1 MNEEFWDDLLA
12 HLRHPGFLVPVV
24 GPDLMRVNVD
34 GRDQTFTSLIGQRL
48 AEHFRLSAP
57 AGVSTAG
64 EAVALFL
71 RERGRDEVDRLYR
84 VVYDIINEVDP
95 APGDALSDLAA
106 IDDLRLFVSTTPDRL
121 LAKAVN
127 NVRFQGRHETREL
140 SFSPNQSTSEQSKN
154 ALEGATNDTVVLSLF
169 GQAMSTPQYAIHDED
184 RLEWL
189 HALLSDAAS
198 LPEWLSYPLKHQP
211 MLFIGCEIPDWL
223 GRFLLRMSSDTRL
236 SLERNQQFFFVG
248 SSTSYEPTLSSF
260 LSTYCRSTL
269 VQHLEM
275 EPTEFVTQL
284 RARWE
289 KQSPP
294 KPPVTD
300 DPSPIQVSP
309 PATDAPSI
317 FISYMREDAAAARR
331 LYEAITSLGGDV
343 WLDEQR
349 LRPGDA
355 WEPEILTAI
364 RGSVR
369 LFVPIVSANTERE
382 EEGYVFKEWNEA
394 VERARGIP
402 RRRFIVPVIVDED
415 YQGDPT
421 RYRTIPPAFRDFHF
435 GRAPAGEPDA
445 GLLDTLTEEIR
456 AMRRGHAA

>member
-1 MNEEFWDDLLA
+1 
-12 HLRHPGFLVPVV
+12 
-24 GPDLMRVNVD
+24 
-34 GRDQTFTSLIGQRL
+34 
-48 AEHFRLSAP
+48 
-57 AGVSTAG
+57 
-64 EAVALFL
+64 
-71 RERGRDEVDRLYR
+71 
-84 VVYDIINEVDP
+84 
-95 APGDALSDLAA
+95 
-106 IDDLRLFVSTTPDRL
+106 
-121 LAKAVN
+121 
-127 NVRFQGRHETREL
+127 
-140 SFSPNQSTSEQSKN
+140 
-154 ALEGATNDTVVLSLF
+154 VLSLF
-169 GQAMSTPQYAIHDED
+169 GQAVSTPQYAIHDED

-189 HALLSDAAS
+189 HALLTDAAS

-248 SSTSYEPTLSSF
+248 PSTSYEPSLSSF
-260 LSTYCRSTL
+260 FSTYCRSTL
-269 VQHLEM
+269 VQQLDM
-275 EPTEFVTQL
+275 EPTAFVTQL

-300 DPSPIQVSP
+300 DPSPIPVSP
-309 PATDAPSI
+309 PVPDAPSI

-369 LFVPIVSANTERE
+369 LFVPIVSANKERE
-382 EEGYVFKEWNEA
+382 EEGYVFQAWRGD
-394 VERARGIP
+394 RATASWVGASSCLWSSTTTM
-402 RRRFIVPVIVDED
+402 RRPSHTTDSTWLGRL
-415 YQGDPT
+415 
-421 RYRTIPPAFRDFHF
+421 HF
-435 GRAPAGEPDA
+435 GRVPAGDPDA
-445 GLLDTLTEEIR
+445 ICS
-456 AMRRGHAA
+456 RR